1 MLSQGCECLIH
12 GPLSSVF
19 WHACAV
25 ETTIRKHAML
35 LNCQKLLL
43 CAQQLAEVAAGTAQD
58 RCKIVQATE
67 VLVNLANELVA
78 AIASMLNLQYL
89 RTMLWQSGRCDALAT
104 MLSNFPIRSVWLP
117 GSSMHFGGA

>member
-1 MLSQGCECLIH
+1 
-12 GPLSSVF
+12 
-19 WHACAV
+19 
-25 ETTIRKHAML
+25 ML

-89 RTMLWQSGRCDALAT
+89 RTMQ
-104 MLSNFPIRSVWLP
+104 
-117 GSSMHFGGA
+117 